1 MFDDSVEDASVSL
14 ACAYTILTA
23 GVADR
28 GGAFGFDSVVEGGS
42 VGMYNNGYFGVGESR
57 VEHIL
62 SKAALIEKF
71 RQLLSVC
78 WKHKSRL
85 YFDDVIFSPKVLNFL
100 DESPFFDFE
109 QAQEIFEPV
118 SETWSVLLLGVGE
131 LVHVTSV
138 EAFPDEVLG

>member
-14 ACAYTILTA
+14 ACAYTVLTA
-23 GVADR
+23 GIAY
-28 GGAFGFDSVVEGGS
+28 GIGAFGFDGVVEGGS
-42 VGMYNNGYFGVGESR
+42 VGLNNNGDFSVGEGR

-62 SKAALIEKF
+62 SKAALVEEF

-85 YFDDVIFSPKVLNFL
+85 YFEDIIFSPKVLNFL

-131 LVHVTSV
+131 LVHVTSM